1 MGTKLPRESVNENKT
16 ACLFCRIASREL
28 DAKIIFED
36 AISIAFLD
44 IRPLFHGHCLL
55 ITKAHYETITDL
67 PRDLIGP
74 FFLNVQLLARAVQDA
89 MQAEGAFIA
98 INNKVS
104 QSVPHFHLHVVPRR
118 KGDGLR
124 GFFWP
129 RLKYAEPEIVA
140 VHRALSAQVKCQVKK
155 EWQET

>member
-1 MGTKLPRESVNENKT
+1 MVKKIPSGEPDEKKQG
-16 ACLFCRIASREL
+16 CLFCRIVSREI

-55 ITKAHYETITDL
+55 ITKAHYQTIADL
-67 PRDLIGP
+67 PPDLIGP
-74 FFLNVQLLARAVQDA
+74 FFLNVQLLAQTVQDA
-89 MQAEGAFIA
+89 MHAEGTFLA
-98 INNKVS
+98 INNTVS

-129 RLKYAEPEIVA
+129 RLKYDEPEILA
-140 VHRALSAQVKCQVKK
+140 VHQALSTRFKK
-155 EWQET
+155 

>member
-1 MGTKLPRESVNENKT
+1 MGKT
-16 ACLFCRIASREL
+16 IPSGELDQKNQSCLFCRIVSREI

-55 ITKAHYETITDL
+55 ITKAHYQTIADL
-67 PRDLIGP
+67 PRDLVGP
-74 FFLNVQLLARAVQDA
+74 FFLNVQLLARTVQDA
-89 MQAEGAFIA
+89 MHAEGTFLA
-98 INNKVS
+98 INNTVS
-104 QSVPHFHLHVVPRR
+104 QSVPHFHLHIVPRR

-129 RLKYAEPEIVA
+129 RLKYEEPEILA
-140 VHRALSAQVKCQVKK
+140 VHEALSAQFKK
-155 EWQET
+155 

>member
-140 VHRALSAQVKCQVKK
+140 VHRSLSAQVKGQVKK